1 MEHGRVRGVG
11 IHPVRLARHDDLQRR
26 LVHPR
31 IAHLHRAGVRAQH
44 QRLGRGIGLAA
55 GRPLDVE
62 SVGHRPRRVI
72 GRDVERREVEVVFL
86 DLGTIRHVEAD
97 GAEDLLD
104 PLDGERD
111 RMQATRGRPPAGQR
125 HVQPLRSQPLGQP
138 FGTDCLD
145 AGVEL
150 RLDALLDLVERL
162 ATLGLLGP
170 GQRSQSLE
178 QRGQCTT
185 LAQEGRL
192 GICQP
197 GLVGHGVK
205 TGAGLFDQLLQIIH
219 HCLRFLSRNM
229 CRTAIGDRPKANG
242 DRYSGTGSVR
252 LSIPVGDP
260 ARCRIPLVFRPQDI
274 RQCRSTAVPQAAA
287 VPSVDLTCSTMALKA
302 GLSLTASSARTLRSS
317 AISAFSRPFMNTL

>member
-1 MEHGRVRGVG
+1 MERKICSTRSMVSVTGCRP
-11 IHPVRLARHDDLQRR
+11 PVAAPRPGSDTSSRSEASRWASRSA
-26 LVHPR
+26 R
-31 IAHLHRAGVRAQH
+31 IASMRALSCASMRCLTWLSA
-44 QRLGRGIGLAA
+44 L
-55 GRPLDVE
+55 
-62 SVGHRPRRVI
+62 
-72 GRDVERREVEVVFL
+72 
-86 DLGTIRHVEAD
+86 
-97 GAEDLLD
+97 
-104 PLDGERD
+104 
-111 RMQATRGRPPAGQR
+111 PA
-125 HVQPLRSQPLGQP
+125 
-138 FGTDCLD
+138 
-145 AGVEL
+145 
-150 RLDALLDLVERL
+150 
-162 ATLGLLGP
+162 LGLLSS

-178 QRGQCTT
+178 QRGQCAT